1 MSTVDASVPE
11 RDRRAVPAHTPPT
24 VRRSAQG
31 CTKLRDSCQSCA
43 ASKIKCPK
51 EKPSCSKC
59 EARGI
64 ECQYFFAR
72 RPGRRREDGSGHQAS
87 CTSTDSSSNSTS
99 SNDTSS
105 KSSTSS
111 SSSSSSPSNPKSIP
125 DKDPHS
131 ALSLTGDKI
140 EVAGLSPQHGYAA
153 NGAAPPTNLPAITGF
168 FDTPQSLTIE
178 AALTADNDLGK
189 YSSDFSSVLADT
201 NMFYS
206 LSDFDPD
213 PNDIEFN
220 MTDYFEHPSIDGD
233 GVSRSS
239 NDIGS
244 LLIPETINFGL
255 GALESNDHLGA
266 SFAVSSEAS
275 VPTLL
280 ATTGPNMTMMR
291 TLTTDI
297 SCGCVTQSL
306 DLLKTLSSTPSSPTS
321 SMSAAGPALSSGR
334 TAMGAAQAVL
344 IENKQHIE
352 TVNSLLSCSL
362 CTEDSFRLVI
372 VSMIVLKI
380 LERYASTARA
390 QVFGSRVGSVEND
403 TGQRS
408 TNSIIS
414 SSKDHMRALS
424 HTYTM
429 PRDDIASGHAP
440 ARLVLSELHRVQT
453 LVNLL
458 SPKLRGS
465 KEGDARGMEHTI
477 WGLQVANE
485 NDKPQSTPFSSNT
498 LAQMESDMRNSLSSL
513 AADIIKRLRQN

>member
-1 MSTVDASVPE
+1 M
-11 RDRRAVPAHTPPT
+11 PT
-24 VRRSAQG
+24 VHRSAQG

-43 ASKIKCPK
+43 ASKIKCPN

-87 CTSTDSSSNSTS
+87 CTSTDSSSN
-99 SNDTSS
+99 NTSS
-105 KSSTSS
+105 KSSTAS

-125 DKDPHS
+125 DKDPHN

-140 EVAGLSPQHGYAA
+140 GVVGLSPQHGYAA
-153 NGAAPPTNLPAITGF
+153 NGAAPSTILPAITGF
-168 FDTPQSLTIE
+168 FDTSQSLTIE
-178 AALTADNDLGK
+178 AALTADNVLGK
-189 YSSDFSSVLADT
+189 YSSDFSSVLADS

-206 LSDFDPD
+206 LSDFDSD
-213 PNDIEFN
+213 PNGMEFN

-233 GVSRSS
+233 GVSHSS

-244 LLIPETINFGL
+244 LIIPETINFGL
-255 GALESNDHLGA
+255 GVLESNDLLGA
-266 SFAVSSEAS
+266 SSAVSSEAS

-280 ATTGPNMTMMR
+280 STTGPNMTMMR
-291 TLTTDI
+291 TITTDI

-306 DLLKTLSSTPSSPTS
+306 DLLKTLSSTPSSSTS

-334 TAMGAAQAVL
+334 TTMGAAQAVL

-362 CTEDSFRLVI
+362 CREDSFRLVI

-380 LERYASTARA
+380 LERYAYTARA

-429 PRDDIASGHAP
+429 PRDDIASDHAP
-440 ARLVLSELHRVQT
+440 ARLVLSELHRVQM

-477 WGLQVANE
+477 WGLQVTNK

-498 LAQMESDMRNSLSSL
+498 LAQIESDMRNSLSSL
-513 AADIIKRLRQN
+513 AADIIKRL

>member
-1 MSTVDASVPE
+1 M
-11 RDRRAVPAHTPPT
+11 
-24 VRRSAQG
+24 
-31 CTKLRDSCQSCA
+31 
-43 ASKIKCPK
+43 
-51 EKPSCSKC
+51 
-59 EARGI
+59 
-64 ECQYFFAR
+64 
-72 RPGRRREDGSGHQAS
+72 
-87 CTSTDSSSNSTS
+87 
-99 SNDTSS
+99 
-105 KSSTSS
+105 
-111 SSSSSSPSNPKSIP
+111 
-125 DKDPHS
+125 
-131 ALSLTGDKI
+131 
-140 EVAGLSPQHGYAA
+140 GLSPQHGYAA
-153 NGAAPPTNLPAITGF
+153 NGAASSTNLPASTGF
-168 FDTPQSLTIE
+168 LDTPQSLTIE
-178 AALTADNDLGK
+178 AALTADNVLGK
-189 YSSDFSSVLADT
+189 YSSDFSSVLADS

-220 MTDYFEHPSIDGD
+220 VTDYFEHPSIDGD

-244 LLIPETINFGL
+244 LLIPETINFSL
-255 GALESNDHLGA
+255 GALESNDLLSA

-280 ATTGPNMTMMR
+280 STTGLNMTIMR
-291 TLTTDI
+291 TPTTDK

-321 SMSAAGPALSSGR
+321 WMSAAGPALSSGR

-390 QVFGSRVGSVEND
+390 QVSVEND

-429 PRDDIASGHAP
+429 PRDDIANGHAP
-440 ARLVLSELHRVQT
+440 ARLVLSELHRVQM

-477 WGLQVANE
+477 WGVQVANE
-485 NDKPQSTPFSSNT
+485 NDKPQSIPFSSNT

-513 AADIIKRLRQN
+513 AAEIIKRLRQN

>member
-1 MSTVDASVPE
+1 MPAVDASVPE
-11 RDRRAVPAHTPPT
+11 PDRRAGPAHTPPT
-24 VRRSAQG
+24 VHRSAQG

-72 RPGRRREDGSGHQAS
+72 RPGRRHEHGSGHQAS
-87 CTSTDSSSNSTS
+87 CTS
-99 SNDTSS
+99 S
-105 KSSTSS
+105 KSSTSSS

-131 ALSLTGDKI
+131 ALPLTSDKI
-140 EVAGLSPQHGYAA
+140 EVVGLSPQHGYAA
-153 NGAAPPTNLPAITGF
+153 NGTAPSTNLRASTGF
-168 FDTPQSLTIE
+168 LDTPQSLTIE
-178 AALTADNDLGK
+178 AALTADNVLGI
-189 YSSDFSSVLADT
+189 YSSDFSSVLADS
-201 NMFYS
+201 NMFHS
-206 LSDFDPD
+206 FSDFDPD

-220 MTDYFEHPSIDGD
+220 MTDYFEHPTIDDD

-255 GALESNDHLGA
+255 GALESNDLLSA

-280 ATTGPNMTMMR
+280 STTGPNMTMMR
-291 TLTTDI
+291 TPATDI

-334 TAMGAAQAVL
+334 IAMGAAQAVL
-344 IENKQHIE
+344 IENRQHIE
-352 TVNSLLSCSL
+352 TVNSLLSCSV

-380 LERYASTARA
+380 LERYASTARG
-390 QVFGSRVGSVEND
+390 QVLGSRVGSVENN
-403 TGQRS
+403 TGQRL
-408 TNSIIS
+408 TNSVIS

-424 HTYTM
+424 CTYTM

-458 SPKLRGS
+458 SAKLRGNM
-465 KEGDARGMEHTI
+465 EGDARGMEHTI

-498 LAQMESDMRNSLSSL
+498 LAHMESDMRNSLSSL
-513 AADIIKRLRQN
+513 AADIINRLRQH